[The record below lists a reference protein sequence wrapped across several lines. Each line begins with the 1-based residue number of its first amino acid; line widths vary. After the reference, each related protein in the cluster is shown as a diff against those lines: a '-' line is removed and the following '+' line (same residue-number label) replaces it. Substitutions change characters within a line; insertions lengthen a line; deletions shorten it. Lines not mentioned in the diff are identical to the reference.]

1 LNAVP
6 LLSTMLHLDDTICA
20 VATPPGEGGIGIVRV
35 SGKQAL
41 TIADRLFHT
50 RAGHPSSL
58 PTHTLH
64 YGVVRN
70 PQTQERIDDAVLLL
84 FHGPRSFTG
93 EDVVEFSCHGGPVTI
108 GLVLKLALQCG
119 ARMAEPGEFTRR
131 AFLNGR
137 MDLAQAEAVCDQIR
151 AKTEAA
157 QRLASRQRGGA
168 LSKHVSQIR
177 HELVGALAAVEVTID
192 FSEEV
197 GDLDYPSMSARLGTL
212 RQEIESLAATADRG
226 KVYRDGVRLAI
237 VGRPNVGKSSL
248 MNALLREERAIV
260 TPIAGTTRDVIEETA
275 NVCGIPITAVDTAG
289 LHDTQDV
296 VERIGVERA
305 HAALETASLLLFVID
320 AVSGWTSEDAEIAV
334 RIGSQPAIWVVNKI
348 DAVNENQGMQ
358 IQANLVEL
366 SGDDHVISISAVH
379 GLNMDLLEKTIAE
392 AILGGQAGV
401 GDELVITNAR
411 HQQALMVAA
420 NSLREAE
427 VTTQQ
432 GLPPDFI
439 SIDIRAALDAV
450 GQITGETAT
459 EEIIHRIFHDFCV
472 GK

>member
-1 LNAVP
+1 MP
-6 LLSTMLHLDDTICA
+6 CPYFFTMLHLDDTICA
-20 VATPPGEGGIGIVRV
+20 VATPPGEGGIGIVRL
-35 SGKQAL
+35 SGKQAMP
-41 TIADRLFHT
+41 IADRLFHT
-50 RAGHPSSL
+50 RAGQPSSL
-58 PTHTLH
+58 PSHTLH

-70 PQTQERIDDAVLLL
+70 PETHERIDDAVLLL
-84 FHGPRSFTG
+84 FHCPRSFTG

-168 LSKHVSQIR
+168 LSKQVSRIR

-197 GDLDYPSMSARLGTL
+197 GDLDYTAMSARLVAL

-289 LHDTQDV
+289 LRDTEDE

-305 HAALETASLLLFVID
+305 HAAIETASLLLFVVD
-320 AVSGWTSEDAEIAV
+320 ATAGWTQKDAEIAA
-334 RIGSQPAIWVVNKI
+334 RIGSQPAIWVLNKI
-348 DAVNENQGMQ
+348 DAVNESQARQ
-358 IQANLVEL
+358 IQADLVNLAGG
-366 SGDDHVISISAVH
+366 SPVISISAVN
-379 GLNMDLLEKTIAE
+379 GLNMDLLEKTVAE
-392 AILGGQAGV
+392 TILGGQAGI

-411 HQQALMVAA
+411 HQQALIVAA

-427 VTTQQ
+427 ATTQQ
-432 GLPPDFI
+432 ALPPDFI

-459 EEIIHRIFHDFCV
+459 EEVIHRIFHDFCV